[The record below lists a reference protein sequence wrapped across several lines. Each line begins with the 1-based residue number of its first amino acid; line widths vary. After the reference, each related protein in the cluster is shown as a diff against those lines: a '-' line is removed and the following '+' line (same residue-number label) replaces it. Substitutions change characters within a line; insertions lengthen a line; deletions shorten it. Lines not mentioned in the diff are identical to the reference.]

1 MAIAGHVSREMLEH
15 YSHVRLEAKR
25 RAVEAL
31 SQRHVARSY
40 VTRHDTTG
48 EMTQSENFQLTKDWS
63 GREDLNLRPPGPE
76 LLKPKFQ
83 MLHLASLR
91 DQYTIPSLPQ
101 LYLSCTENFPSQAV
115 PAASVLLGETTWA
128 SRTSS

>member
-31 SQRHVARSY
+31 SQRHLARSY

-48 EMTQSENFQLTKDWS
+48 GNDTSGEFSTETKEWS
-63 GREDLNLRPPGPE
+63 A
-76 LLKPKFQ
+76 
-83 MLHLASLR
+83 LADDFR
-91 DQYTIPSLPQ
+91 T
-101 LYLSCTENFPSQAV
+101 F
-115 PAASVLLGETTWA
+115 LLGVDSLELAISAT
-128 SRTSS
+128 